1 MKGNRM
7 KSNIL
12 NSMLKKGLVFTA
24 CITLACASAFAQGT
38 VETDDSK
45 EVLSELEQHMQ
56 KPITVD
62 FRNTL
67 IDDVLRIMAEQ
78 ADVDIIK
85 SPQVIG
91 EVTASLSDV
100 PLQEALTNILAAHG
114 YGYVLSKNMIRVASI
129 TEISNENTER
139 LVSKIYRITYADIK
153 SVEDALKKFI
163 SKRGYI
169 SSSMGTSN
177 IIVTDIESK
186 IKAIDKFIVEID
198 RMTPQI
204 LVEARIYDI
213 TATENIDLGVQWTAG
228 RRTDYPG
235 GLTGV
240 GTNPD
245 PATRTDPFMT
255 GAVAGATSTTADAT
269 LGVIRF
275 GWLNDSIDIDALL
288 TAEQEDVEAK
298 LLANPRILVLD
309 NETAQF
315 KIVSELPYQEISEST
330 YGGALGSTKFRE
342 VGVDLTVTPH
352 VTRDGMVKLQLLP
365 KFSIRGDD
373 EPVGTA
379 TTGIYPVPVVNKREA
394 NTILLVKS
402 GSTIVLGGMKKKDVL
417 DRVNKVPIL
426 GDIPLLGELFKFN
439 GERTLN
445 SEIVVFVTP
454 NIIDMPTMT
463 EDEKKAYKETIF
475 NGPEIKYTGAEKVS
489 MAK

>member
-1 MKGNRM
+1 MKGKVM
-7 KSNIL
+7 KNNIF
-12 NSMLKKGLVFTA
+12 NSTLAKGLVLTA
-24 CITLACASAFAQGT
+24 CIAMTFSTAFAQG
-38 VETDDSK
+38 VGEEDGSN
-45 EVLSELEQHMQ
+45 EVLSKLEQQMQ
-56 KPITVD
+56 KTITVD
-62 FRNTL
+62 FRDTL

-85 SPQVIG
+85 SPSVIG
-91 EVTASLSDV
+91 NVTASLTDV
-100 PLQEALTNILAAHG
+100 PLQEALTNILASHN

-129 TEISNENTER
+129 SEIANENTER
-139 LVSKIYRITYADIK
+139 LASKIYRITYADIK

-169 SSSMGTSN
+169 SSSLGTSN

-213 TATENIDLGVQWTAG
+213 TASDNIDLGVQWTAG
-228 RRTDYPG
+228 RRTTYPG

-245 PATRTDPFMT
+245 VTTITDPFMT

-269 LGVIRF
+269 LGVLRF

-288 TAEQEDVEAK
+288 TAEQEDIQAK

-309 NETAQF
+309 NEMAQF

-330 YGGALGSTKFRE
+330 FGGALGQTKFRE
-342 VGVDLTVTPH
+342 VGVDLIVTPH
-352 VTRDGMVKLQLLP
+352 VTRDGMVKLQLAP

-379 TTGIYPVPVVNKREA
+379 TTGVYPVPVVNKREA

-402 GSTIVLGGMKKKDVL
+402 GNTVVLGGMKKKDVL

-439 GERTLN
+439 GEQTVN

-463 EDEKKAYKETIF
+463 EEEKKAYKETIF

-489 MAK
+489 MVE